1 MRNKEATK
9 YTMAHSREGEASRQS
24 SQKGR
29 TATRVIG
36 MENAEFLPVVCQ
48 LVAEGK
54 EVSIRAKGNSM
65 RPFVESGRD
74 IAILARATQWR
85 RGDVVLAE
93 IAHGHYVLHRIDCI
107 YTPDGDSKVRGDVS
121 DANAQVRLRGDGNV
135 RGTEHCLVKDLRA
148 QCVAF
153 VRKGREVR
161 LAQSSFWHVYSC
173 LWPKLLPLRRWLL
186 AFYRLLWL
194 HQLPQRFRRLTH
206 K

>member
-1 MRNKEATK
+1 MARSKAMGSNQETKTERDTTRRHPAATK
-9 YTMAHSREGEASRQS
+9 
-24 SQKGR
+24 
-29 TATRVIG
+29 VIG

-74 IAILARATQWR
+74 VAILARVSQWR

-93 IAHGHYVLHRIDCI
+93 IAPGHYVLHRIDRL
-107 YTPDGDSKVRGDVS
+107 YSPDGDSELRGGVS
-121 DANAQVRLRGDGNV
+121 DAEAQVRLRGDGNV
-135 RGTEHCLVKDLRA
+135 RGTEQCRVDDLRA
-148 QCVAF
+148 LCVAF

-161 LAQSSFWHVYSC
+161 LAQSRSWRVYSW
-173 LWPKLLPLRRWLL
+173 LWPKLLPMRRWLL

-194 HQLPQRFRRLTH
+194 HQLPRRLRRLTH
-206 K
+206 KQ